1 MKLYF
6 YCVEYLFKKLSYSL
20 IIIGAILAVR
30 LPPLN
35 ALKAFEASARQLSFT
50 RAAEELFVTQAAISH
65 QIKSLEEYLGI
76 KLFMRKNRALLLTEE
91 GQSYFLDI
99 KDIFNSLNDATERL
113 LARGAKGA
121 ITVSLQPSFAIQWL
135 VPRLSVFNQ
144 LNPDIDVRI
153 KAVDQPDNSLTEDVD
168 VAIYH
173 GRGRWP
179 KVHADQLH
187 TEYMVPVCSPLL
199 LQGSKP
205 LKTIEDFTQHTLL
218 HDTSRRDWKRWFKEA
233 GIRANNVNHGP
244 IFSHSAMVVQA
255 AVYGQGIALAQRV
268 LAKPDIDA
276 GRLVIPVEHSLVS
289 KNAFY
294 IVCRESQVDVGKI
307 AAFRN
312 WVLDTVAQEQ
322 ADDELEN
329 ATV

>member
-1 MKLYF
+1 M
-6 YCVEYLFKKLSYSL
+6 
-20 IIIGAILAVR
+20 AVR

-65 QIKSLEEYLGI
+65 QIKSLEEFLGL

-99 KDIFNSLNDATERL
+99 KDVFNSLNDATERL

-135 VPRLSVFNQ
+135 VPRLNAFNLIQ
-144 LNPDIDVRI
+144 PDIDVRI

-168 VAIYH
+168 VAIYY

-179 KVHADQLH
+179 NVHAEKLH
-187 TEYMVPVCSPLL
+187 TEYLVPVCSPLL
-199 LQGSKP
+199 LQGKKP
-205 LKTIEDFTQHTLL
+205 IHTIEDLTHHTLL
-218 HDTSRRDWKRWFKEA
+218 HDTSRRDWKRWFKDTGVKA
-233 GIRANNVNHGP
+233 TNVNHGP

-255 AVYGQGIALAQRV
+255 AVYGQGIALAQSV

-276 GRLVIPVEHSLVS
+276 GRLVTPFSHTLVS

-294 IVCRESQVDVGKI
+294 IVCRETQIDVGKI
-307 AAFRN
+307 SAFKD
-312 WVLDTVAQEQ
+312 WVLETVAKEQ
-322 ADDELEN
+322 DEQW
-329 ATV
+329 